1 MATVSID
8 RALSIASTG
17 LNYYTTAL
25 AKVSQNL
32 AAADVPG
39 YKKVYLVGADLPY
52 TRHDPAGA
60 QTSSAGT
67 KNPTGIELGM
77 GVTIASIQRNFSQGD
92 LNKTDNALDLAIAGD
107 GMFMVSMPDGSNAYT
122 RAGLFTV
129 SPTGQLVTQPGGY
142 VVAPG
147 ITIPATATGVKIA
160 EDGTVWIAQSGQ
172 TTLTQIGQLQLTTF
186 MNPSGL
192 AAMGDTLFA
201 ETEASGAPDTG
212 APGTGRKGK
221 IKQGYRETSN
231 SNTLEEVIQLMQIE
245 KHYNFLTK
253 IMATAVHLWEQDATI
268 GA

>member
-8 RALSIASTG
+8 RALSIAATG

-39 YKKVYLVGADLPY
+39 YKKVYLVGSDLPY
-52 TRHDPAGA
+52 TTYDPAGA
-60 QTSSAGT
+60 QTSTSGT
-67 KNPTGIELGM
+67 VNPTGIEMGM
-77 GVTIASIQRNFSQGD
+77 GVTIASIQRNFAQGD
-92 LNKTDNALDLAIAGD
+92 MVKTDNALDLAISGD
-107 GMFMVSMPDGSNAYT
+107 GFFAVDMPNGTIAYT
-122 RAGLFTV
+122 RAGLFTT

-142 VVAPG
+142 ILSGG

-160 EDGTVWIAQSGQ
+160 EDGVVWVSQSGQ
-172 TTLTQIGQLQLTTF
+172 TTLTQVGQLQLTTF

-192 AAMGDTLFA
+192 AAQGDTLFT
-201 ETEASGAPDTG
+201 ETEASGAADTG
-212 APGTGRKGK
+212 IAGTGRRGK
-221 IKQGYRETSN
+221 IKQGYRESSN

-253 IMATAVHLWEQDATI
+253 VMATAGSLWEQDATI